1 MTDTMNKLNAQSP
14 ITKDGCFY
22 ISGNNISKDT
32 VNKRNT
38 KSYLY
43 IAGYFCPDSNISKDK
58 FEEQYKAILESKK
71 NKPIGKIKVEGLKSP
86 KNLYVGE
93 INNFFEDDMDYGLC
107 FEGELYIT
115 LSERKIQSLSLEDFH
130 GVDLPEIYPVTI
142 QGIQL
147 EFYPIRWL
155 Y

>member
-1 MTDTMNKLNAQSP
+1 MTN
-14 ITKDGCFY
+14 
-22 ISGNNISKDT
+22 T
-32 VNKRNT
+32 VNKRNIQ
-38 KSYLY
+38 SYLT
-43 IAGYFCPDSNISKDK
+43 IEGYFCSPDSNISIDK
-58 FEEQYKAILESKK
+58 FKEQYKSILESKK
-71 NKPIGKIKVEGLKSP
+71 NKPIGKIKVEGHKSP

-93 INNFFEDDMDYGLC
+93 INNFFEDDIDYGLC

-142 QGIQL
+142 RGIQL